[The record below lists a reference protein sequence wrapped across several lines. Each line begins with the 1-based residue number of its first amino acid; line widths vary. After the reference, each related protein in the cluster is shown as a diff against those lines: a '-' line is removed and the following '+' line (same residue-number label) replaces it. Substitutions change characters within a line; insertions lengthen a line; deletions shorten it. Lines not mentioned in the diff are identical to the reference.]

1 MAFWMQLGE
10 IQSKCEHIA
19 GVPLDTSTADVLH
32 QLYLAKGVLATTAI
46 EGNTLTEREVQDRI
60 RGQLQLPLSRE
71 YLGRE
76 IDNIVAECNRI
87 ANDLWTG
94 GSGQLEVSEIKAFN
108 RAVLKDLPQAERLTP
123 GDIRGYSVEVG
134 AYRGAP
140 AEDCEF
146 LLEKLC
152 LWINDERERAQAL
165 GANQIAYAVLR
176 AILTHLYLVWI
187 HPFEDGNGRT
197 ARLME
202 FRILVDAGVPSPAAH
217 LLSNH
222 YNQTRTLYYERLA
235 RAGKSGGDVI
245 PFLEYAVQGFLDGLK
260 EQLEV
265 IGNYQCNTIWRDYVY
280 RKFRDARVRSS
291 SDVRARQRELVLSLS
306 EKAAPIP
313 VSELHLLSPRI
324 TEQYARKTKK
334 TVTRDLHRL
343 VEMELVELT
352 NAGARARTETILAFL
367 PSRKQ
372 S

>member
-1 MAFWMQLGE
+1 M
-10 IQSKCEHIA
+10 
-19 GVPLDTSTADVLH
+19 
-32 QLYLAKGVLATTAI
+32 
-46 EGNTLTEREVQDRI
+46 
-60 RGQLQLPLSRE
+60 
-71 YLGRE
+71 
-76 IDNIVAECNRI
+76 
-87 ANDLWTG
+87 
-94 GSGQLEVSEIKAFN
+94 
-108 RAVLKDLPQAERLTP
+108 
-123 GDIRGYSVEVG
+123 
-134 AYRGAP
+134 
-140 AEDCEF
+140 
-146 LLEKLC
+146 
-152 LWINDERERAQAL
+152 WINDERERAQAL